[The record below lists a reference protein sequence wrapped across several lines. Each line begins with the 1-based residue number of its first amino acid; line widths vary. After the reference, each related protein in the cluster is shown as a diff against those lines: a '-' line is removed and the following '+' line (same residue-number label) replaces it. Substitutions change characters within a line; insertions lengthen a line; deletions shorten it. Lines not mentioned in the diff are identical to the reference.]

1 MQSYQLHIRVGQPIK
16 FTTGKL
22 GIVLLPAGI
31 YTYTGSA
38 SKNIYT
44 RVDRHLSS
52 SKKLKWHID
61 YLLSQQHVNVI
72 GVRYSVQEECKL
84 NQASDGDIVIQ
95 KFGATD
101 CTHGCGSHL
110 KLRRSLDQK
119 K

>member
-1 MQSYQLHIRVGQPIK
+1 MQSYQLHVRVAQPVEFRAGHLGTIR
-16 FTTGKL
+16 
-22 GIVLLPAGI
+22 LPAGI

-38 SKNIYT
+38 RKNIYA

-61 YLLSQQHVNVI
+61 YLLSQEHVHVI
-72 GVRYSVQEECKL
+72 GVRYSVREECKL

-95 KFGATD
+95 RFGATD
-101 CTHGCGSHL
+101 CTQGCGSHL
-110 KLRRSLDQK
+110 KLRRLPDQK